1 MIIGL
6 SAWKGSGK
14 DTASDLLVKEFKFKK
29 VSFASTLKDMVAEQ
43 YDISRNSLD
52 DQNLKEV
59 PLFQFPVNPQDAFSK
74 MIADFLQKEFKAD
87 EKGRLFWTPRALA
100 ILEGSVK
107 RSVNAA
113 YWTSRA
119 LGQIKPGD
127 LVIISDLRYKS
138 EAAQIRG
145 YANAIGQKSFL
156 IRINRFDE
164 PPSSDPSE
172 RDLDNYQGFD
182 AVIENRGTL
191 EEFQEKLLSL
201 VFSKL

>member
-1 MIIGL
+1 
-6 SAWKGSGK
+6 
-14 DTASDLLVKEFKFKK
+14 
-29 VSFASTLKDMVAEQ
+29 MVAEQ
-43 YDISRNSLD
+43 YDIPRNSLD
-52 DQNLKEV
+52 DQNLKEA
-59 PLFQFPVNPQDAFSK
+59 PLFQYPVAPQDAFSK

-87 EKGRLFWTPRALA
+87 GNGKLYWTPRALA

-119 LGQIKPGD
+119 LSQIKPGD
-127 LVIISDLRYKS
+127 LVVISDLRYKS
-138 EAAQIRG
+138 EASQIRG
-145 YANAIGQKSFL
+145 YANAIGQKSLL

-164 PPSSDPSE
+164 SPSSDPSE
-172 RDLDNYQGFD
+172 RDLDDYQQFD

-191 EEFQEKLLSL
+191 EEYLEKVSSL

>member
-6 SAWKGSGK
+6 SAWKRSGK
-14 DTASDLLVKEFKFKK
+14 DAASDLLVNEFKFKK
-29 VSFASTLKDMVAEQ
+29 VSFANTLKDMVAEQ
-43 YDISRNSLD
+43 YDIPRSSLD
-52 DQNLKEV
+52 DQNLKEA
-59 PLFQFPVNPQDAFSK
+59 PLFQYPVAPQDAFSK

-87 EKGRLFWTPRALA
+87 GNGKLYWTPRALA

-119 LGQIKPGD
+119 LSQIKPGD
-127 LVIISDLRYKS
+127 LVVISDLRYKS
-138 EAAQIRG
+138 EASQIRG
-145 YANAIGQKSFL
+145 YANAIGQKSLL

-164 PPSSDPSE
+164 SPSSDPSE
-172 RDLDNYQGFD
+172 RDLDDYQQFD

-191 EEFQEKLLSL
+191 EEYLEKVSSL